1 MRCDTCDGAGR
12 IRSGFLC
19 PICDGAGEL
28 DWQSP
33 DFAAPDAAIAELVD
47 AKLATANR
55 STRRAA
61 VPSRDHA
68 QPATASRRQP

>member
-1 MRCDTCDGAGR
+1 MRCDTCHGSGR
-12 IRSGFLC
+12 LRSGYLC

-28 DWQSP
+28 DWRSA
-33 DFAAPDAAIAELVD
+33 DFAAADPDITELVD
-47 AKLATANR
+47 AKLAPATR

-68 QPATASRRQP
+68 QPATASRRQL